1 MREGIPKI
9 EKRRIIETKPGG
21 YTQYFLTL
29 PKAFAKVLKNTG
41 EENLYIIYDGAL
53 MAFPA
58 SLVTEQKLLT
68 FLKLHPEIEKLLS
81 KEA

>member
-1 MREGIPKI
+1 
-9 EKRRIIETKPGG
+9 
-21 YTQYFLTL
+21 
-29 PKAFAKVLKNTG
+29 
-41 EENLYIIYDGAL
+41 